1 MLKNWKRIAAAA
13 LAACLAL
20 ALAACG
26 GGGLTAKDA
35 ATYIQGDLDATYK
48 GIYDQNYI
56 DLVEDM
62 TQADA
67 EAQHQSNLEYE
78 AEYLMSFLYID
89 YPDDAVT
96 AKAQEL
102 VAEIYSNAK
111 YTVGTANKL
120 DNGDFAVEVTISP
133 IEIVPLLG
141 DEVYSDL
148 YWDIVAQNGITTQE
162 EFDALSEEEYAD
174 IDAQYGMAILEELE
188 ALLPDLTY
196 GEDQSVMLQLKLDD
210 DGYYSLV
217 STGYQKL
224 DEIMIDYYGDYLQ

>member
-1 MLKNWKRIAAAA
+1 MKHGKRLAAAA

-20 ALAACG
+20 TLAACG

-35 ATYIQGDLDATYK
+35 TTYIQGDLDATYK
-48 GIYDQNYI
+48 GIYDQDYI

-67 EAQHQSNLEYE
+67 EEMHQSNVEYE
-78 AEYLMSFLYID
+78 AEILMSFLYID
-89 YPDDAVT
+89 YPDDEVT

-120 DNGDFAVEVTISP
+120 DSGDFAAEVTISP
-133 IEIVPLLG
+133 IEIIPLLG
-141 DEVYSDL
+141 EEVYSDL
-148 YWDIVAQNGITTQE
+148 YWDIVDQNGITTQE
-162 EFDALSEEEYAD
+162 QYDALSEEEFAA
-174 IDAQYGMAILEELE
+174 IDAQYGMAILGELE
-188 ALLPDLTY
+188 ALLPELTY

-210 DGYYSLV
+210 DGYYSPV
-217 STGYQKL
+217 NTGYQKL
-224 DEIMIDYYGDYLQ
+224 DEIMIDYYGDYLK